1 MKDNF
6 QNKVLVSLF
15 WLCIGSP
22 LLTVLLIS
30 QNKMQ
35 FSWFVLLLSQFRQ
48 YSYLAGV
55 CHRIRT
61 GETDILKKP
70 AIVIS
75 RDPTV

>member
-1 MKDNF
+1 MKENF

-61 GETDILKKP
+61 GETGILKKP
-70 AIVIS
+70 AIAIS